1 MGLWRGA
8 GRAPGLGL
16 CLCEGGW
23 SALTACAPVCSF
35 LIVLVCLIFS
45 VLSTIEQYV
54 ALATGTL
61 FWMVCTE
68 AVTATLGLW
77 VWGGVISSWFFRLQD
92 DPDWFPLLLAGSC
105 GLTLILGHWR
115 CGAVPQLSD
124 FPGWWSRRA
133 SWRRRLLSWARKR
146 QEDVGMRS

>member
-1 MGLWRGA
+1 MSRSPAGGPWGLGHFEPYAWVVPWGGA

-23 SALTACAPVCSF
+23 PALTACPPVCSF

-61 FWMVCTE
+61 FWMVCKE
-68 AVTATLGLW
+68 AVTASLGLW
-77 VWGGVISSWFFRLQD
+77 AWGGASSFWFFCLQD
-92 DPDWFPLLLAGSC
+92 DP
-105 GLTLILGHWR
+105 
-115 CGAVPQLSD
+115 
-124 FPGWWSRRA
+124 
-133 SWRRRLLSWARKR
+133 
-146 QEDVGMRS
+146 E